1 MNFNEENIKL
11 PNQSFR
17 YELRQD
23 DPERIRFLTRATGF
37 FNDAE
42 IQVAEELALERLSK
56 GGASGYYFV
65 MVDRDDRLIGFTC
78 YGPIAGTLHSCDI
91 YWIVVHPEWQ
101 GDGLGR
107 RLIEEAERLI
117 RKNGGGR
124 IYVETSQRLQYG
136 GTRAFYKQLGYRKE
150 AVIQDFYA
158 PGEGKVI
165 FCKVL
170 PKGNEAPI

>member
-1 MNFNEENIKL
+1 MNL

-23 DPERIRFLTRATGF
+23 DPERIRYLTQATGF

-56 GGASGYYFV
+56 GSASGYYFV
-65 MVDRDDRLIGFTC
+65 MVDREGRLIGFTC

-91 YWIVVHPEWQ
+91 YWIAVHPEWQ

-107 RLIEEAERLI
+107 LLIEEAERLI
-117 RKNGGGR
+117 RNNGGGR
-124 IYVETSQRLQYG
+124 IYVETSQRPQYD
-136 GTRAFYKQLGYRKE
+136 GTRNFYKRLGYRTE

-170 PKGNEAPI
+170 TKGNEAPI